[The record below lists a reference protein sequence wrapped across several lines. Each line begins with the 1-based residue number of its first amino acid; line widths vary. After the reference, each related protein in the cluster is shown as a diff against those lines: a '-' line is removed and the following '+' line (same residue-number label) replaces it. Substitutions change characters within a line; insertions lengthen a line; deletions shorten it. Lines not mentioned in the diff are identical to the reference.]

1 MKGQANRNYYEDIW
15 KRNDVIDNENY
26 LCLLVLKSP
35 VEDPAFEQPSEK
47 NGWTFLQQ
55 KVFFSSF
62 KKKCNEIFLSNSL
75 FPWERKKNEPF
86 LLFSFLSNH
95 TSSPRSFQTW
105 EELLED
111 FVVISLSLSGLLEC
125 GWFSLYFTIITTF
138 LIKVQY
144 SLFPLCQLLRLFVLR
159 DTLGIDNLLSRQSRL
174 SRLSRLS
181 ILCFQVISVD

>member
-1 MKGQANRNYYEDIW
+1 M
-15 KRNDVIDNENY
+15 IDNENY

-95 TSSPRSFQTW
+95 TSSPRSFQT
-105 EELLED
+105 
-111 FVVISLSLSGLLEC
+111 
-125 GWFSLYFTIITTF
+125 
-138 LIKVQY
+138 
-144 SLFPLCQLLRLFVLR
+144 
-159 DTLGIDNLLSRQSRL
+159 
-174 SRLSRLS
+174 
-181 ILCFQVISVD
+181 